1 MTKPAAQKTSGFAA
15 QIGSLL
21 AGVVEPTLAARG
33 LGEMSLLTDWPDI
46 VGASI
51 ARYARPIQIQWP
63 PRGAKRALDEAA
75 PATLVLR
82 IDGAFALEAQ
92 HAGPIIIER
101 VNAHL
106 GWRCI
111 AKVALRQGP
120 LGELKSPRRAP
131 PPPSPHARAEAAAF
145 AAAIDDDEL
154 RGALTKWGARVI
166 DSATRKD

>member
-1 MTKPAAQKTSGFAA
+1 MKPAGQKTRFAA
-15 QIGSLL
+15 QLGSLL
-21 AGVVEPTLAARG
+21 GGVVEPTLAARG

-51 ARYARPIQIQWP
+51 ARFARPIQIQWP
-63 PRGAKRALDEAA
+63 PRGAKRAIDEAA

-92 HAGPIIIER
+92 HASPVIVER

-111 AKVALRQGP
+111 GKVAFRQGP
-120 LGELKSPRRAP
+120 LAELRKPRRAV
-131 PPPSPHARAEAAAF
+131 PPPSAHASATAATL
-145 AAAIDDDEL
+145 AAKIEDEEL
-154 RGALTKWGARVI
+154 RGALTRLGARVI
-166 DSATRKD
+166 DSRGGTG

>member
-1 MTKPAAQKTSGFAA
+1 MTKPAGPKTRGFAA
-15 QIGSLL
+15 QLGSLL
-21 AGVVEPTLAARG
+21 GGVVEPTLAARG

-63 PRGAKRALDEAA
+63 PRGAKRAPDEGA

-92 HAGPIIIER
+92 HASPVIIER

-111 AKVALRQGP
+111 AKVAFRQGP
-120 LGELKSPRRAP
+120 LAELKKPRRAV
-131 PPPSPHARAEAAAF
+131 PPPSPGASAAA
-145 AAAIDDDEL
+145 AALAERIEDEAL
-154 RGALTKWGARVI
+154 RGALTRLGARVI
-166 DSATRKD
+166 DSHGGTR